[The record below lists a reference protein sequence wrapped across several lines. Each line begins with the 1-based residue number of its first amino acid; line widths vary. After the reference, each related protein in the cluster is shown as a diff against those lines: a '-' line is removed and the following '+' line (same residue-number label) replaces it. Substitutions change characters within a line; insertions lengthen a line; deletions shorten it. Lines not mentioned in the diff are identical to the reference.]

1 MTTPTMIAMSLY
13 FIASES
19 SELAASLFEIKPA
32 DSTVKPAKFAPEANV
47 VCNAAI
53 ISACWAALSA
63 FTVASIK
70 MDPSLRSFIVI
81 WLLSLPISLAR
92 PSSIP

>member
-13 FIASES
+13 FIASELS
-19 SELAASLFEIKPA
+19 DELATSLFEIKPT
-32 DSTVKPAKFAPEANV
+32 DSTVNPAKLAPDAKA
-47 VCNAAI
+47 VCNVAI

-70 MDPSLRSFIVI
+70 IDPSLTSFIVI
-81 WLLSLPISLAR
+81 
-92 PSSIP
+92 